1 MNCKPVL
8 SCSDLMKVKPENEKA
23 KLFNC
28 FELHHWHSTV
38 LAPNIIDQSSGSY
51 FLVEIGVQVGSQNG
65 DWIGLNLVVGVHD
78 F

>member
-1 MNCKPVL
+1 MTTWTQKLNEKIKVTKSSRNSMNCKPVL

-38 LAPNIIDQSSGSY
+38 LAPILI
-51 FLVEIGVQVGSQNG
+51 
-65 DWIGLNLVVGVHD
+65 
-78 F
+78 